1 MHGRGDEERD
11 GDRGASERE
20 ARAAAWESGSEAGRQ
35 PVEAVR
41 ARLAVRADVHEHS
54 GGRSDVASRRA
65 GDGAGTGRAVDPVEG
80 LREPRDDELDTA
92 LVELGP
98 ADLASRHSSGL
109 YRPGRLNHMSVQSPG
124 SCVLPYAVLLVGAI
138 LLAVFVLPPLWGLVA
153 VTVAAVVEI
162 GEFFFWIWLSRRR
175 GVQAGAEALVG
186 KTARVVAPCRP
197 DGRVRVEGEL
207 WRARCEA
214 GADVG
219 ESVRIV
225 SVEELT
231 LEVAR
236 ID

>member
-1 MHGRGDEERD
+1 M
-11 GDRGASERE
+11 
-20 ARAAAWESGSEAGRQ
+20 
-35 PVEAVR
+35 
-41 ARLAVRADVHEHS
+41 
-54 GGRSDVASRRA
+54 
-65 GDGAGTGRAVDPVEG
+65 
-80 LREPRDDELDTA
+80 
-92 LVELGP
+92 
-98 ADLASRHSSGL
+98 
-109 YRPGRLNHMSVQSPG
+109 
-124 SCVLPYAVLLVGAI
+124 LLVGAI

-162 GEFFFWIWLSRRR
+162 GEFLFWIWLSRRR

-197 DGRVRVEGEL
+197 EGRVRVEGEL

-219 ESVRIV
+219 ESVRVV

-231 LEVAR
+231 LEVAP